1 MSEMLPKS
9 SKDELNS
16 ATCSLSCHTIHVLNH
31 FFVRLIELEKE
42 FRALQTDLQDLKD
55 VSRWHNDTAIY
66 HAVYLLFGIIGT

>member
-9 SKDELNS
+9 SKDEPNS
-16 ATCSLSCHTIHVLNH
+16 TTCSLSSTNVLNYL
-31 FFVRLIELEKE
+31 VRLIELEKE